1 MEIKQ
6 LKLRLIQLVLE
17 IDNQEVLLKVL
28 EIAQN
33 FEAKTD
39 PWDELPQETENA
51 TEVDAQALMTRFKT
65 LMGDCEDEETR
76 DRILAE
82 EFTSDERLSLVLFFR
97 LEDIKKHP
105 EQRIDEETFFRN
117 LRNHKKNETI

>member
-1 MEIKQ
+1 MEITE

-17 IDNQEVLLKVL
+17 IDNQGILLKVL
-28 EIAQN
+28 EVLQN
-33 FEAKTD
+33 FEAKLD
-39 PWDELPQETENA
+39 PYELPEEAENS

-76 DRILAE
+76 DRILDE

-117 LRNHKKNETI
+117 LRNHKKNETV